1 MLDGVAEAK
10 DTYGSTATQ
19 IDYAKTLSN
28 VGSRGVHAL
37 LCLLQASIRSLRV
50 RSVIVDSGQM
60 AGAVLTS
67 RVMMGCQ
74 RVKVIVQQG
83 SLLALAIQVPCSAEV
98 VRHSLQVLRSEDEG
112 VEQQV
117 VVEGYSVALVLQ
129 GQAKCLR
136 VLAREEA

>member
-1 MLDGVAEAK
+1 M
-10 DTYGSTATQ
+10 
-19 IDYAKTLSN
+19 
-28 VGSRGVHAL
+28 
-37 LCLLQASIRSLRV
+37 
-50 RSVIVDSGQM
+50 IVDSGQM